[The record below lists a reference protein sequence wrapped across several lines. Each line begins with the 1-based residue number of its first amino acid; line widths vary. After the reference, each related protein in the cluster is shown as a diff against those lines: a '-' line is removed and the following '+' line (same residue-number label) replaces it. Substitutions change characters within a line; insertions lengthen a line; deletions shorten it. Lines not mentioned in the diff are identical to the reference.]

1 MDDDLSSVKKMR
13 ETQKREKIKRLQEK
27 IDITQYNMEVSKE
40 IIADTPSD
48 AQQEKLIQ
56 KNIRRK
62 HGISGIEKE
71 IRDIEQEPK

>member
-1 MDDDLSSVKKMR
+1 MDDDLSAVKKMR
-13 ETQKREKIKRLQEK
+13 ETQKHEKIKKLQEK
-27 IDITQYNMEVSKE
+27 IDITKYNMEVSKE
-40 IIADTPSD
+40 IIAGTPSD

-56 KNIRRK
+56 KNIRCK

>member
-56 KNIRRK
+56 KNIKRK